1 VYGDDLERI
10 QSTLQDSNLDLDLT
24 HVQMSFAS
32 SGTTIV
38 SGAVAGRMR
47 MSSYAA
53 YCIFFTVTYSIV
65 SHWLWAANGW
75 LRALGGVDAS
85 GSGVVHLCGGTG
97 ALASIMLLGPRKG
110 TL

>member
-1 VYGDDLERI
+1 
-10 QSTLQDSNLDLDLT
+10 
-24 HVQMSFAS
+24 
-32 SGTTIV
+32 
-38 SGAVAGRMR
+38 

-53 YCIFFTVTYSIV
+53 YCIFFTITYSIV

-75 LRALGGVDAS
+75 LRALGGIDAS

-110 TL
+110 RFDPGAPEPVASNPGFIVLGTFFLWY